1 MSNENAVI
9 QLLTLSATILG
20 EEEFSRIL
28 NDAFSDI
35 METECTPIASSNE
48 IIHESSV
55 EEKEQ

>member
-9 QLLTLSATILG
+9 QLLTLSAAILG

-35 METECTPIASSNE
+35 METEYTPITPSNE
-48 IIHESSV
+48 IVHESFV
-55 EEKEQ
+55 REEE